1 MSILHGSLN
10 YYSQHFFRV
19 VLTLLFA
26 SCVCFVFASHSLVRF
41 HYKCAD
47 KWLIIPINVTIF
59 ISTKLTANENENEIR
74 SLENFGDHTCMC
86 VDIFLPAGD
95 MMIGTLSNFY
105 EWSFLCEYS
114 KQNLSIHYDGNGIL
128 FICVTLV
135 CLCRI
140 TTSGIKKTMWFFLHS
155 GNQQLKLYIFNLIEG
170 SAQLNVRTR

>member
-1 MSILHGSLN
+1 MSCVWYINILSILHGSLN

-19 VLTLLFA
+19 VLTLVFA

-86 VDIFLPAGD
+86 VDIFLPAVD

-128 FICVTLV
+128 FICVT
-135 CLCRI
+135 
-140 TTSGIKKTMWFFLHS
+140 
-155 GNQQLKLYIFNLIEG
+155 
-170 SAQLNVRTR
+170 